1 MTNIFKKIFGKANQ
15 APAVENPVEIQK
27 DDEVV
32 QPEIDPQDEET
43 TEADEPLDAGPQATT
58 PLSSEMMGSE
68 NEQPIQPPQFVVG
81 IGHSVGLQR
90 EHNEDAMFSLNMNM
104 ITDSRTM
111 PFGIFVVAD
120 GMGGHQHG
128 EIASGLAARAVSS
141 YLVRKLYLPLSA
153 IKPEPPDQSM
163 QEMLQESVMEAHRA
177 ILKDAAGGGT
187 TLTIAVIMGE
197 QLIIAHVG
205 DSRAYAIYTD
215 GSLRVLTRD
224 HSLVKRLEELGQI
237 TSDEAS
243 IHPQRNVLYRALGQG
258 EPFEPDISTYPL
270 PKGGNLML
278 CSDGLWGQVTEH
290 EVISI
295 IKESASPEIACQ
307 RLVAA
312 ANEAG
317 GPDNIS
323 VILVRIPH

>member
-1 MTNIFKKIFGKANQ
+1 MSNFFKKFFGIQDQPK
-15 APAVENPVEIQK
+15 PVEEKPVPQEMG
-27 DDEVV
+27 EVV
-32 QPEIDPQDEET
+32 QPELVPPDDEMDTTPDSMET
-43 TEADEPLDAGPQATT
+43 IPLATT
-58 PLSSEMMGSE
+58 PLSLEMMAGE
-68 NEQPIQPPQFVVG
+68 GEQPVQPPQFVVG

-90 EHNEDAMFSLNMNM
+90 EHNEDAMFAISTNM
-104 ITDSRTM
+104 ITDSRSI

-128 EIASGLAARAVSS
+128 EIASGLAVRTVSS
-141 YLVRKLYLPLSA
+141 YLVRKLFLPLAST
-153 IKPEPPDQSM
+153 KPETPDLSM
-163 QEMLQESVMEAHRA
+163 QEMLQESVMEAHRT
-177 ILKDAAGGGT
+177 ILKEAEGGGT
-187 TLTIAVIMGE
+187 TLTLAVIMGE

-237 TSDEAS
+237 TSDEAA

-270 PKGGNLML
+270 PQGGYLLL
-278 CSDGLWGQVTEH
+278 CSDGLWGQVTEQTL
-290 EVISI
+290 ISA
-295 IKESASPEIACQ
+295 IKESKTLEIACQ
-307 RLVAA
+307 KMVAA
-312 ANEAG
+312 ANDAG

-323 VILVRIPH
+323 VLLVRIPH